1 MEHRCPHFLP
11 SSPKL
16 NNCQY
21 VLPSRRP
28 ANPPNLPT
36 TPTLA
41 SKGSAFP
48 SNPHLTLHKYRP
60 TSCELVPPFLIIN
73 DHLYS
78 IKLSDHDHDHDLCQ
92 DHTNPSTFLFR
103 TYLKVHLCL
112 LFLFIFSLYS
122 HIYILILS
130 HHIVIGSHTFL
141 SNSQVTLILSLPP
154 PLFVAVC
161 YSPQTSPAISFSLQP
176 KNYKIVQTYSM
187 SRNISET
194 PFRISLLQCF
204 CECY

>member
-1 MEHRCPHFLP
+1 MIMIMTSAKIIQIQALSYSERTSRFIYA
-11 SSPKL
+11 SS
-16 NNCQY
+16 
-21 VLPSRRP
+21 
-28 ANPPNLPT
+28 
-36 TPTLA
+36 
-41 SKGSAFP
+41 
-48 SNPHLTLHKYRP
+48 
-60 TSCELVPPFLIIN
+60 
-73 DHLYS
+73 
-78 IKLSDHDHDHDLCQ
+78 
-92 DHTNPSTFLFR
+92 
-103 TYLKVHLCL
+103 
-112 LFLFIFSLYS
+112 FLFIFSLYS

-204 CECY
+204 CECYWKMFLMPTSYCYCCKSIKSFMFLRAAY